1 MFEKSSIDT
10 AAAANMAANESHDT
24 DITAIEALRD
34 LTPSLLSATFIAY
47 TISTVVF
54 VLFSLVAFF
63 FVRRRLRFKQ
73 TPPSPLPQ
81 QPPLKIVYDRATLL
95 AYRPTADLSPPT
107 PLRNAAIASGMKSV
121 PFDLGKESGNHAAP
135 KLSKGAQQ
143 VLRAAREKNK
153 EECLQALEVWKHDA
167 NRDAKFMAEEG
178 KTVFNAA
185 MTLCVEDNDHDSA
198 YRIFNDMLDAGVE
211 VESHLYEKI
220 IGLYCQRQAQ
230 VREARGEPLMMD
242 SHHGR
247 RRQQHGSGHVYSSPF
262 ANKPSSRP
270 TEQVATPVEYST
282 SQTYR
287 HKQHQQHQYRQQ
299 QQQQPLSTQTTREKR
314 SLPAMFRSPSNQHRQ
329 RRYQPTTV
337 QHQGSTDPSMES
349 LLAVREAVALH
360 PSVAATR
367 DRLSEMTVTGPT
379 ETTASQR
386 RKALERK
393 TPPQQSSPPSIQVN
407 VPIGSASIHTILS
420 QYKDI
425 QTRTTNPSQ
434 PNERTSDSMLTPQ
447 TDQDIVEARDKAEP
461 VSTRQPPSY
470 SSLIG

>member
-1 MFEKSSIDT
+1 
-10 AAAANMAANESHDT
+10 MAANESYDT
-24 DITAIEALRD
+24 DITPIEALVD
-34 LTPSLLSATFIAY
+34 VKPSLLSATLAAY
-47 TISTVVF
+47 AISTVVF
-54 VLFSLVAFF
+54 LLFSLVAFF
-63 FVRRRLRFKQ
+63 FFTRRRLRFKQ
-73 TPPSPLPQ
+73 PPVPPLQQ

-95 AYRPTADLSPPT
+95 AYRPTTDLSPPT

-121 PFDLGKESGNHAAP
+121 PFDLGKESGNYATP

-143 VLRAAREKNK
+143 VLTAAREKLK
-153 EECLQALEVWKHDA
+153 DECLQALEAWKHEA
-167 NRDAKFMAEEG
+167 NRDAKFMADEG
-178 KTVFNAA
+178 KAVFNAA
-185 MTLCVEDNDHDSA
+185 MTLCVEYNDHDSA

-220 IGLYCQRQAQ
+220 IALYCQRQAQ

-247 RRQQHGSGHVYSSPF
+247 RRQQHAGTHMYSSPF
-262 ANKPSSRP
+262 SSKPSSRP
-270 TEQVATPVEYST
+270 TEQQVATPFEYST

-287 HKQHQQHQYRQQ
+287 HKQQHQQYQHQQQHQ
-299 QQQQPLSTQTTREKR
+299 PLSAQSTKDKR
-314 SLPAMFRSPSNQHRQ
+314 SPAMFKSPSNQHRQ

-337 QHQGSTDPSMES
+337 QHQGLSDSSMES

-367 DRLSEMTVTGPT
+367 ERLSDMTVTVPST

-393 TPPQQSSPPSIQVN
+393 TPPQQSSPPSVQVN
-407 VPIGSASIHTILS
+407 VPVGSASIHTILS

-425 QTRTTNPSQ
+425 QTRTANPSQ
-434 PNERTSDSMLTPQ
+434 PNERTSDALLSQPRQ
-447 TDQDIVEARDKAEP
+447 REQDHVEATDKIEP
-461 VSTRQPPSY
+461 VSTRTPPSY